1 MSLIITFVMPW
12 ATFDMLWAAQ
22 DMPGPTFEMLRLT
35 FEALQDGVEMFLIT
49 IRTSSPMFPTAFEM
63 FWGEFQNVMGNV

>member
-1 MSLIITFVMPW
+1 MPLRITFVMLW

-35 FEALQDGVEMFLIT
+35 FEALRDDFRDGFGYHQIHIAIMTRTT
-49 IRTSSPMFPTAFEM
+49 ILHNA
-63 FWGEFQNVMGNV
+63 